1 MEAADRD
8 RLVALLHE
16 GSVGSL
22 SVILDGVPY
31 VGLVPFVVTPEG
43 SGVLV
48 HVSGLARHTAGLGR
62 GRPWALLV
70 HEPTDRGANPQ
81 QLARVSL
88 QGTSEPLERGTAT
101 WETARDLYLVKYPRS
116 AVTFG
121 LGDFTL
127 IRLVIESVRFV
138 AGFARTWDLEPSE
151 LEAPTRTG

>member
-22 SVILDGVPY
+22 SVIVDDKPY

-43 SGVLV
+43 PGVLV

-70 HEPTDRGANPQ
+70 HEAEGSRANPQ
-81 QLARVSL
+81 QLARISL
-88 QGTSEPLERGTAT
+88 QGTSEPLERDTEV
-101 WETARDLYLVKYPRS
+101 WEAAREQYLAKYPKS
-116 AVTFG
+116 AITFG

-127 IRLVIESVRFV
+127 IRLVAESGRFV
-138 AGFARTWDLEPSE
+138 AGFARTLNLGPVE
-151 LEAPTRTG
+151 LEDLARTA